1 MIWWL
6 SSTEWTKRFLV
17 NTWFFF
23 VCLFVFKITFV
34 DAEMKD
40 RSQMWFTGVANAAQ
54 TPTSKQ
60 FNLTPCDVVTVS
72 VTLHECVPGI
82 SSKKTRPANCA
93 SISCSLILLTQVREQ
108 PGDTYCKSHCSP
120 GQRAHVLLTHITA
133 WLAGIREPPPVAKS
147 LHRPSQIL
155 RSATWYWCGKCLS

>member
-1 MIWWL
+1 
-6 SSTEWTKRFLV
+6 
-17 NTWFFF
+17 
-23 VCLFVFKITFV
+23 
-34 DAEMKD
+34 MKD
-40 RSQMWFTGVANAAQ
+40 RSQTWFTGAAKAAQ

-82 SSKKTRPANCA
+82 SSRKTRPANCA
-93 SISCSLILLTQVREQ
+93 SISCRLILLTQVREQ
-108 PGDTYCKSHCSP
+108 PGDTYSKSRCSP

-155 RSATWYWCGKCLS
+155 RSATWYWCGKCLSQAAGQGFLNTHTRMRRGAGFKKKKN